1 MNRRPNLKGYWLD
14 DDFLSLIR
22 GHKALESTDRDA
34 RKFSIE
40 IDRVGNNLFRIGDD
54 EKYLSITHPD
64 NQLEQDLNMYFIMEY
79 RRYRDGLYGNHF
91 HLGNLFNDF
100 MQMLVIYGEC
110 FHALDWEEKDIE
122 SRKYWLPANFRYLR
136 TCTMSKRVNQ
146 KGEIVGYVQRYSPF
160 AKLSYDPSE
169 KKIRRFNFEKDEIFY
184 VKYPLEDTQ
193 PVKRSMHLLKP
204 ILRFW
209 DFGLERSESWS
220 NSMKFKVVVAGQKRY
235 SEEKRK
241 YALARAEVRRNFHYL
256 LNIDDLT
263 ITEYYDIFLVRRYK
277 KELNIVRNYFV
288 KQFNQQIMV
297 PFAAKNGLTE
307 TPQLV
312 LSGFMTNEEIDGYF
326 DRYVKKEITSKN
338 FIDEVVNKD

>member
-1 MNRRPNLKGYWLD
+1 MNRKPNLKGYWLD

-22 GHKALESTDRDA
+22 GHKAFESTDRDA

-54 EKYLSITHPD
+54 EKYLSITHSD
-64 NQLEQDLNMYFIMEY
+64 IELKQDLNMYFIMEY
-79 RRYRDGLYGNHF
+79 RRYRDRLYNNHF

-122 SRKYWLPANFRYLR
+122 SRKYWLPSNFRYLR
-136 TCTMSKRVNQ
+136 TSTMSKRVNR
-146 KGEIVGYVQRYSPF
+146 KGEIVGFVQKYSPF

-169 KKIRRFNFEKDEIFY
+169 KKIRKFNFEKDEIFH
-184 VKYPLEDTQ
+184 VKYPLEGIQ

-220 NSMKFKVVVAGQKRY
+220 NSTRLKVVVAGQKRY

-263 ITEYYDIFLVRRYK
+263 ITEFYDIFLVRRYK
-277 KELNIVRNYFV
+277 KELNIVRDYFV
-288 KQFNQQIMV
+288 EQFNQQIMV

-307 TPQLV
+307 VPQLV

-326 DRYVKKEITSKN
+326 NSYVRKKITSKK